1 MNAQHD
7 PQQEPAQQAPHPAD
21 SPSADSPSADSPS
34 ADSPERVQRLHP
46 VNVTHLVFGVVFA
59 TFLGIWALVTADV
72 VSNDDLRWLLPV
84 PWLLAGAAGLVVATF
99 GRSGRRQTA
108 TPAPAPAPRQHPDL

>member
-7 PQQEPAQQAPHPAD
+7 PQQESAQQAPHPAD
-21 SPSADSPSADSPS
+21 SPSADSPSANSR
-34 ADSPERVQRLHP
+34 ERVQRLHP

-108 TPAPAPAPRQHPDL
+108 APAPAPRQHPDL

>member
-1 MNAQHD
+1 MNTQHD
-7 PQQEPAQQAPHPAD
+7 PEQQDPAQHRPAQH
-21 SPSADSPSADSPS
+21 SH
-34 ADSPERVQRLHP
+34 SPERVRGTHP

-84 PWLLAGAAGLVVATF
+84 PWLLAGAAGLVVATLGGPARRRARHGTTGPGTPT
-99 GRSGRRQTA
+99 GR
-108 TPAPAPAPRQHPDL
+108 